1 MKIAKNV
8 LLYFLLA
15 LIIVVAFAFAFIEL
29 RTLFAGD
36 FKLYNNVFTGG
47 LAYFSRGLY
56 YLLIIALCV
65 SIIVFNIKHKKI
77 CIILYVGS
85 ITLFIGSLFS
95 LSFYDYLIALPIIL
109 INLILVVITSAGFFK
124 KEKEEVS

>member
-1 MKIAKNV
+1 MKIAKNI

-15 LIIVVAFAFAFIEL
+15 LIIIVAFAFAFIEL

-36 FKLYNNVFTGG
+36 FKLFNNVFTGG

-65 SIIVFNIKHKKI
+65 AIIVFNIKHKKI
-77 CIILYVGS
+77 CIILYAGA
-85 ITLFIGSLFS
+85 ITLFVGALFS

-109 INLILVVITSAGFFK
+109 INLILVVITSVGFFK
-124 KEKEEVS
+124 KEKSEV